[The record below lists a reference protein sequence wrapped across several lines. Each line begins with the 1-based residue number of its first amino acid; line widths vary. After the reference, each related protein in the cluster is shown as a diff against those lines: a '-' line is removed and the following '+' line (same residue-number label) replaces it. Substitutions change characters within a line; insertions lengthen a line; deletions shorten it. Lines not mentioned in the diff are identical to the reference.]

1 MSMASNKLR
10 LPSSSAG
17 ITSFYSEY
25 RSNFVLKPGH
35 VIAITLFI
43 IVLEILLRNLA

>member
-1 MSMASNKLR
+1 MAKENMR

-17 ITSFYSEY
+17 ITSFYNEY

-35 VIAITLFI
+35 VVALVIFV
-43 IVLEILLRNLA
+43 IVLEVIFRAFI